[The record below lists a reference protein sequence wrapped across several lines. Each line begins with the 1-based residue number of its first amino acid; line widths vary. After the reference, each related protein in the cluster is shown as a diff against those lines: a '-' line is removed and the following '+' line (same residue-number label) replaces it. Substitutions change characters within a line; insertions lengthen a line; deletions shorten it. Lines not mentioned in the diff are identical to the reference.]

1 MAALGKDDNWNR
13 ADFAILKLKKE
24 YSSTNSTWYNEEDLE
39 NTLAGALGY
48 NKPTPPLKIRGQR
61 DPVDK
66 EIVIKEGARTGTTA
80 GIIDTNGF
88 SLSFQKR
95 DVTPPESNSTVDVCY
110 MSTVWCEGE
119 AFADSGDSGA
129 PILAPGED
137 GLHFVGML
145 LGVYHAESPIQDIGL
160 FVSQSVVFEQ
170 LEQMTGT
177 KWVIRKAGQDS

>member
-1 MAALGKDDNWNR
+1 V
-13 ADFAILKLKKE
+13 
-24 YSSTNSTWYNEEDLE
+24 
-39 NTLAGALGY
+39 
-48 NKPTPPLKIRGQR
+48 

-80 GIIDTNGF
+80 GIIGTGF

-95 DVTPPESNSTVDVCY
+95 EVTPPESDSNPATVDVCY

-119 AFADSGDSGA
+119 PFADRGDSGA

-145 LGVYHAESPIQDIGL
+145 LGVYHAESPTQDIGL
-160 FVSQSVVFEQ
+160 FVSQSVVFGQ
-170 LEQMTGT
+170 LEQMTRT
-177 KWVIRKAGQDS
+177 KWVIRKTGQDA